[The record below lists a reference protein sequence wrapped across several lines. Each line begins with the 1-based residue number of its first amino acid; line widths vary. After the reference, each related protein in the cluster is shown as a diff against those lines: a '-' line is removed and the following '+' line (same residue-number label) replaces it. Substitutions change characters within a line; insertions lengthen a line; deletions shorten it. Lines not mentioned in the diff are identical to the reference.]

1 MKKSKI
7 SLALC
12 IIMIFTLVFTGC
24 GGSGSGSGSDTDTG
38 NAKAETITCSLGSV
52 AAETSVQIQAA
63 KMFADKVKEYTD
75 GSVVI
80 NVFPAGQIG
89 SDESMAE
96 DMERGTLEFSFLN
109 QGSCAGLDQMLDF
122 HYLPFIATNYEE
134 ADKLFYGDGVIP
146 TTLKETLANHKI
158 TVLGWYEN
166 EFRGLSN
173 SKHEVKTAADM
184 KGLKLRVPG
193 SAAIKGFFTEA
204 GAQTVTIAMPELY
217 TALQQKTVDGQD
229 NGVLITHDNK
239 LEENNKYYTY
249 LKHVYAMSAICVSDA
264 AWSKFSDDQKAAIE
278 KAAQEVQPWEIK
290 ATRDQIDQ
298 YLDTMKQNGVTVTEL
313 TDADVATF
321 MPAAEKTWESM
332 KSVYGA
338 DKIEQLKAEV
348 AAVRGE

>member
-7 SLALC
+7 SIVVC
-12 IIMIFTLVFTGC
+12 IIMMFALVFTGC
-24 GGSGSGSGSDTDTG
+24 GGSGSDTDTG
-38 NAKAETITCSLGSV
+38 NVQEETITCSLGSV
-52 AAETSVQIQAA
+52 AAETSVQIEAA
-63 KMFADKVKEYTD
+63 NMFADKVKEYTN

-109 QGSCAGLDQMLDF
+109 QGSCTGLDQMLDI

-158 TVLGWYEN
+158 RVLGWYEN

-173 SKHEVKTAADM
+173 SKHEVKTVDDL

-193 SAAIKGFFTEA
+193 SAAIKGFFTEC

-264 AWSKFSDDQKAAIE
+264 AWSKFSEDQKAAIQ
-278 KAAQEVQPWEIK
+278 KAVEEVQPWEIQ
-290 ATRDQIDQ
+290 ATRDQIDE
-298 YLDTMKQNGVTVTEL
+298 YLATMKENGVTITEL
-313 TDADVATF
+313 TDADIATF
-321 MPAAEKTWESM
+321 MPAAERTWDNM
-332 KSVYGA
+332 KSVYGE
-338 DKIEQLKAEV
+338 DKIDQLKAEV